1 MEPKTIH
8 DQIGRHKRVV
18 LSSHARERMYERGIS
33 EQDVLKALKNP
44 TQTGLLTVENRTR
57 VRKNRKSNTPIDVV
71 FTSDGEAITVI
82 TAMTVATKGIGK

>member
-1 MEPKTIH
+1 
-8 DQIGRHKRVV
+8 
-18 LSSHARERMYERGIS
+18 MYERGIS